1 MFSPPERMGEVG
13 TIFTPAK
20 RTRSFED
27 VVEQIRDAVIEGKLK
42 NGERLPNERELCRLF
57 GISRSTLRE
66 GLRALEALGV
76 VEVRTGAAGG
86 VFVSEPGGD
95 QLGLALEALIRFSDA
110 TARDLAEFRVSFEGE
125 TAYWA
130 AERATT
136 EDVVALE
143 RIVEEFALL
152 ASEEDVPW
160 PTLAELDVKFHD
172 AVAHASHNQ
181 VRAAIMLGIH
191 RALFRASTSIG
202 PLMDAAQRRSIAR
215 ELAGIRNAVVAGDTR
230 TARSRMRRHVKKF
243 ADLERIVQ
251 DQGVGGAHAWSE
263 SKK

>member
-1 MFSPPERMGEVG
+1 MNE
-13 TIFTPAK
+13 TATLFTPAK
-20 RTRSFED
+20 RTRSFDD
-27 VVEQIRDAVIEGKLK
+27 VVEQIRDAVIEGRLK
-42 NGERLPNERELCRLF
+42 NGERLPNERDLCRVF
-57 GISRSTLRE
+57 GISRPTLRE

-130 AERATT
+130 AERATG
-136 EDVVALE
+136 EDVAALKS
-143 RIVEEFALL
+143 IVKEFKRL
-152 ASEEDVPW
+152 ANEEDVLW
-160 PTLAELDVKFHD
+160 ATLADLDVRFHE

-181 VRAAIMLGIH
+181 VRVAIMLGIH
-191 RALFRASTSIG
+191 RALYRASTSIG
-202 PLMDAAQRRSIAR
+202 PLMDSGQRRSIAR
-215 ELAGIRNAVVAGDTR
+215 ELTAIANAVGTRDTR
-230 TARSRMRRHVKKF
+230 MARSRMRRHVKKF

-251 DQGVGGAHAWSE
+251 DEGVGGARAWTE
-263 SKK
+263 GPR